1 MLETKKYDSE
11 LEEIGLSFYLTA
23 SIREHTNTRNNN
35 TLIKKTLD
43 KKGKDGNNMTIFQQ
57 AAVFCI
63 ISNDFPDKFNVKVMF
78 EALHAIL
85 KKASYEHDDLMI
97 KDEHS
102 RMTSRIPVKEW
113 SGLDDITPKDHE
125 NRCHRYIPVDKMLS
139 DNYCCSLHAALCTGV
154 NDFDTLDAVNLYEN
168 LVNEDGGWDPYG
180 IFTEYED
187 GGYAKAPIEKF
198 GFIGKPSA
206 PARDVEAR
214 FDHVLAKFDEIFKKD
229 TYDEDDEKCV
239 SLLLVNLG
247 RQIGLRNEITLN
259 TFETGIRFV
268 AGCKKRD
275 NTPGFG
281 LQPEELQQLESLF
294 SRFDL
299 HTGKLRT
306 GVTQLKITDF
316 TGENKQSLSGKKR
329 ANDLLGEQGR
339 QVTGET
345 QEDAGSAKSRKT
357 DSKVTGED
365 M

>member
-1 MLETKKYDSE
+1 MIADAADFGKIFAAHFHGNAVSSNRRRKFRFVNLGRS
-11 LEEIGLSFYLTA
+11 
-23 SIREHTNTRNNN
+23 NTHG
-35 TLIKKTLD
+35 TECD
-43 KKGKDGNNMTIFQQ
+43 
-57 AAVFCI
+57 
-63 ISNDFPDKFNVKVMF
+63 
-78 EALHAIL
+78 
-85 KKASYEHDDLMI
+85 
-97 KDEHS
+97 DEHS
-102 RMTSRIPVKEW
+102 
-113 SGLDDITPKDHE
+113 
-125 NRCHRYIPVDKMLS
+125 
-139 DNYCCSLHAALCTGV
+139 
-154 NDFDTLDAVNLYEN
+154 F
-168 LVNEDGGWDPYG
+168 
-180 IFTEYED
+180 
-187 GGYAKAPIEKF
+187 
-198 GFIGKPSA
+198 
-206 PARDVEAR
+206 
-214 FDHVLAKFDEIFKKD
+214 
-229 TYDEDDEKCV
+229 
-239 SLLLVNLG
+239 VNLG

-259 TFETGIRFV
+259 TFETGTRFV

-275 NTPGFG
+275 NTPDFG